1 MIQAQQLLIVGF
13 LRAAHG
19 VERVFT
25 RRLLVQTIGKQLAAC
40 RVFAELDELL
50 GQRLMITRLEDIAVF
65 TRVNQLAHAAN
76 VRADGRT
83 VLQNAFQNG
92 VREGL
97 GHRGQKVNVHGRK
110 KLVDRR
116 YPTAERHTVG
126 NAQVFRQITQHF
138 FVLAIARDEQAQLGY
153 FLDCTR
159 KTAHTGCDILNRGQ
173 TRSNAAQHIV
183 RRNIH
188 VPVFL
193 AVSRTV
199 NTLHR
204 IAEIHTVIDG
214 ENLFRVE
221 AARNKRARHTV
232 SDRLVEIQKA
242 QRNGICQT
250 VRPLLERISQ
260 IVIAIVRVY
269 GGQHRNVHFLTA
281 QHRADQI
288 GLAAMTVDDIRLKV
302 RDDLAHLIPA
312 VQRVETRNDA
322 HVDAVLCGFTRERAV
337 AE

>member
-50 GQRLMITRLEDIAVF
+50 GQRLVVTRLEDIAVF
-65 TRVNQLAHAAN
+65 TRVNQLAHAADI
-76 VRADGRT
+76 RADGRT
-83 VLQNAFQNG
+83 VLQNTLQNG

-110 KLVDRR
+110 ELVDRR

-126 NAQVFRQITQHF
+126 NAQVFRQIAQHF

-153 FLDCTR
+153 FLDRSR
-159 KTAHTGCDILNRGQ
+159 KTAHTGCDILDRGQ

-183 RRNIH
+183 GRDIY

-204 IAEIHTVIDG
+204 IAEIHTIIDG
-214 ENLFRVE
+214 KNLFRVE
-221 AARNKRARHTV
+221 AARNERARHTV
-232 SDRLVEIQKA
+232 SDRLMEVQKA
-242 QRNGICQT
+242 QRDGVCQT
-250 VRPLLERISQ
+250 VRPLLERIAQ

-269 GGQHRNVHFLTA
+269 GGQYRNVHLLAA

-288 GLAAMTVDDIRLKV
+288 GLAAVTVNDVGLKV
-302 RDDLAHLIPA
+302 CDDLAHLIPA
-312 VQRVETRNDA
+312 VQRVKTRNDA
-322 HVDAVLCGFTRERAV
+322 HVDAVLCSFARERTV